1 MKAFLS
7 NSLRPGLQTAVAAES
22 ETAPRSFDGDDRP
35 FWWEDA
41 PRPDTGSEPLP
52 RAVDVA
58 VVGSGYAGLTAA
70 ITLARA
76 GREVVVLEAD
86 APGYGASSRAGGM
99 IGGGH
104 VMPFELLSK
113 RYGEPRAAAILQ
125 EGLNAFEFTTGLIRS
140 ERLKCDF
147 RPVGRLRAAWRPRDF
162 DMIQRDVDS
171 VIRHLG
177 YDVTVISK
185 AQMADEVRT
194 ESYAGG
200 CIYNRHG
207 GLHPAKFHAGLLER
221 ALDWGVKVRS
231 RARVMGMERDNPGH
245 RIDTV
250 RGSVRAGDIIVA
262 TNGYTLPELRPFA
275 KRLIPVHAYMI
286 ATRPLGEARV
296 RQLIPNQRMI
306 VETRWRHCYYRPS
319 PDGQRILFGARA
331 SLGRIRLDRAASI
344 LRGLMV
350 GVFPDLADATV
361 SHCWTGRL
369 GFARD
374 FLPHVGEIDG
384 RHYALACNGSG
395 VALMPYLGHLAA
407 QKVLGRAG
415 GDNAYDGQ
423 EFRQIHPFYKG
434 RPWFRPFLSG
444 FYRWKDIREGSH

>member
-1 MKAFLS
+1 MKTLLS
-7 NSLRPGLQTAVAAES
+7 NSLRPIKRTAITA
-22 ETAPRSFDGDDRP
+22 ETATASRSFDGDDRP
-35 FWWEDA
+35 YWWEDI
-41 PRPDTGSEPLP
+41 PRPDTGSEPLSG
-52 RAVDVA
+52 AVDVA

-70 ITLARA
+70 MTLARA

-86 APGYGASSRAGGM
+86 VPGYGASSRAGGM

-113 RYGEPRAAAILQ
+113 RYGAPRAAAILR
-125 EGLNAFEFTTGLIRS
+125 EGLNAFEFTTDLIRS
-140 ERLKCDF
+140 ERIECDF
-147 RPVGRLRAAWRPRDF
+147 RAVGRLRAAWRPRDF
-162 DMIQRDVDS
+162 DMIRRDVDS
-171 VIRHLG
+171 VTRHLG
-177 YDVTVISK
+177 YDVSVISK

-194 ESYAGG
+194 ECYAGG

-207 GLHPAKFHAGLLER
+207 GLHPAKFQAGLMER
-221 ALDWGVKVRS
+221 AVRCGVKVRS
-231 RARVMGMERDNPGH
+231 RARVIGMERDNSGH
-245 RIDTV
+245 LIETV
-250 RGSVRAGDIIVA
+250 RGSVHAGNVIVA

-275 KRLIPVHAYMI
+275 RRLIPVHTYMI
-286 ATRPLGEARV
+286 ATSPLGEDRV
-296 RQLIPNQRMI
+296 RQLIPNHRMI

-350 GVFPDLADATV
+350 EVFPDLADAEV
-361 SHCWTGRL
+361 SHCWTGQL

-407 QKVLGRAG
+407 LKVLGSVD
-415 GDNAYDGQ
+415 GDSGYDGQ
-423 EFRQIHPFYKG
+423 EFRQIHPFYMG

-444 FYRWKDIREGSH
+444 YYRWKDFREGSR